1 MATSEMGINGYYQ
14 DFGIIQMDNGNNI
27 DLLLLDDNWE
37 LPKVPYG
44 TKINLSIKYEEVDF
58 LNGTNGIVWATYNY
72 AQADT
77 IKNALFIQ
85 NIFGEI
91 RESKLVN
98 TILYKVRVANV
109 KEIRRAIDFIWRDD
123 NGLRLKPDWH
133 YRKDEVNTSFNK
145 WLNGE

>member
-1 MATSEMGINGYYQ
+1 MEIKGYYQ
-14 DFGIIQMDNGNNI
+14 DSGIMRMDNGYNL
-27 DLLLLDDNWE
+27 DLLLLDEKWE
-37 LPKVPYG
+37 IPKVPYG
-44 TKINLSIKYEEVDF
+44 TKINLCIKYEEIDF
-58 LNGTNGIVWATYNY
+58 LNGTSGIVWATYNY

-91 RESKLVN
+91 KESKLVN
-98 TILYKVRVANV
+98 TVLYNLHISNG
-109 KEIRRAIDFIWRDD
+109 KEISRAIDFIWRDD

-133 YRKDEVNTSFNK
+133 YRKDEINTSFTK

>member
-1 MATSEMGINGYYQ
+1 MANSELEISGYYQ
-14 DFGIIQMDNGNNI
+14 DLGIIRMDNGYKI
-27 DLLLLDDNWE
+27 DLLLLDDKRKV
-37 LPKVPYG
+37 PKVPYG
-44 TKINLSIKYEEVDF
+44 TKIKLSVKYEEIDF
-58 LNGTNGIVWATYNY
+58 LNGTNGIVWGTYNY
-72 AQADT
+72 TQADT

-91 RESKLVN
+91 RESKLVD